1 MTFSEGVDAMAFAGE
16 VVLTA
21 CMVQTVTRAVMTAVL
36 AMIAILRMVPSFE
49 KVPHQAI
56 RFGCVV

>member
-16 VVLTA
+16 VVVTA

-36 AMIAILRMVPSFE
+36 AMMAMLRMVLSL

-56 RFGCVV
+56 RFECVV